1 MLSGTNDVTA
11 WIRHNYIEQS
21 IHKCHQITVAVPMEK
36 NTVCLLKVVLNELN
50 CLVTVNLFLQEL
62 IRTRPASD
70 ESDLGGLRAAP

>member
-1 MLSGTNDVTA
+1 
-11 WIRHNYIEQS
+11 
-21 IHKCHQITVAVPMEK
+21 MEK

-70 ESDLGGLRAAP
+70 ESDLGGLCVAPWKGRAAYPVDSEAYHADNIPVLAFRGP